1 MPVGTDEMKRRIAA
15 QAEDEGAGSARVP
28 TYAVQPPKKRDS
40 ETLDALLR
48 RVRACRE
55 CAAELPLGPRPVLC
69 VSETAR
75 LLIVGQAP
83 GTRVHATG
91 IPWNDP
97 SGDRLRAWMGV
108 ERDLF
113 YDVSRI
119 AIIPVGL
126 CYPGRYDRGGD
137 LPPRKECAE
146 LWLEALLSH
155 LPNVELTL
163 LCGQYAQT
171 LHLGVRAKKSLTE
184 TVESWREYFPRYA
197 PLPHPSFRNLLWMK
211 KHPWFERELLPVL
224 QKRVRAALRKR

>member
-1 MPVGTDEMKRRIAA
+1 MGVDEMKRRMAA
-15 QAEDEGAGSARVP
+15 RAECEGAGIARVP
-28 TYAVQPPKKRDS
+28 KYGVLRPGQHDS
-40 ETLDALLR
+40 ETLAALLS

-69 VSETAR
+69 ASETAR
-75 LLIVGQAP
+75 ILIVGQAP

-108 ERDLF
+108 DRDTF

-119 AIIPVGL
+119 AIIPAGL

-146 LWLEALLSH
+146 RWLEPLLRH
-155 LPNVELTL
+155 LPNVALTL
-163 LCGQYAQT
+163 LCGHHAQA
-171 LHLGVRAKKSLTE
+171 LHLGVRAKESLTE
-184 TVESWREYFPRYA
+184 TVESWREYFPRYL

-224 QKRVRAALRKR
+224 RKRVRALLRKR